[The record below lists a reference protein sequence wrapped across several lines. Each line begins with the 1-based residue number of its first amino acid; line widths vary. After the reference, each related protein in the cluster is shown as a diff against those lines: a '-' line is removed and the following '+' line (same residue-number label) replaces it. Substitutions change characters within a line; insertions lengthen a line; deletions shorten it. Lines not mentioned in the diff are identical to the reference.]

1 MQRIER
7 LYAVNEAIRRATP
20 APVSA
25 ASLAREFEVS
35 RRTIERD
42 IAALRAAGMPLF
54 AESGRT
60 GGHRTLEETNQV
72 VLSLSVSE
80 VSALVVALAASA
92 PDQPFADS
100 GRTAVAR
107 LLDTLPSPVRVGVE
121 ELRNRVRTQVDDR
134 ASAEVIDR
142 KVCREVERAVHE
154 QRVINL
160 AYVDAHGN
168 HTERAVEPV
177 GFLGGETGWALI
189 GWCQLR
195 DAGRLF
201 LLDRIQSANL
211 TTTPSPPRNVD
222 EVLGHIP
229 FEVAVA

>member
-1 MQRIER
+1 M
-7 LYAVNEAIRRATP
+7 
-20 APVSA
+20 
-25 ASLAREFEVS
+25 
-35 RRTIERD
+35 
-42 IAALRAAGMPLF
+42 
-54 AESGRT
+54 
-60 GGHRTLEETNQV
+60 
-72 VLSLSVSE
+72 VLSRLHHNGCKQVGPHNPWTTFRG
-80 VSALVVALAASA
+80 SA
-92 PDQPFADS
+92 Q
-100 GRTAVAR
+100 
-107 LLDTLPSPVRVGVE
+107 
-121 ELRNRVRTQVDDR
+121 
-134 ASAEVIDR
+134 
-142 KVCREVERAVHE
+142 VHE